1 VLYLSSC
8 GKRQLT
14 DRIHATLSDIALMYN
29 AVNSTID
36 AVRGEHDFAGG
47 MAAAAISGA
56 IFKSTGEFGCITIEK
71 HTSLLMYQSVWLAN
85 FSGSPS
91 IAGVKP
97 ALAGATIMMGA
108 SAAWTAAK
116 KTLL

>member
-1 VLYLSSC
+1 
-8 GKRQLT
+8 
-14 DRIHATLSDIALMYN
+14 MYN

-36 AVRGEHDFAGG
+36 AVRGEHDFYGG

-56 IFKSTGEFGCITIEK
+56 IFKSTGKPPRELSYGTAYNMLADIAR
-71 HTSLLMYQSVWLAN
+71 SVL
-85 FSGSPS
+85 P
-91 IAGVKP
+91 AGVKP

>member
-1 VLYLSSC
+1 VA
-8 GKRQLT
+8 
-14 DRIHATLSDIALMYN
+14 D
-29 AVNSTID
+29 
-36 AVRGEHDFAGG
+36 
-47 MAAAAISGA
+47 
-56 IFKSTGEFGCITIEK
+56 
-71 HTSLLMYQSVWLAN
+71 
-85 FSGSPS
+85 FSGSPT